1 MVKVGINGYGR
12 IGRLVL
18 RACVLKNVEIVAIN
32 DPFIDVPYMVY
43 MTKYDS
49 THGRFNG
56 DVKEEGGLLFV
67 NGKKIQ
73 VFQERDPTN
82 IPWAQVSSSSSR
94 SAKIRVH
101 DAILIINCILLNQFF
116 KFTDRSRNCC

>member
-18 RACVLKNVEIVAIN
+18 RACVLKNVEVVAIN

-67 NGKKIQ
+67 NGKKVQ

-82 IPWAQVSSSSSR
+82 IPWAQVHRTFLSFLSLHWIVTTSSTLST
-94 SAKIRVH
+94 IY
-101 DAILIINCILLNQFF
+101 
-116 KFTDRSRNCC
+116 

>member
-18 RACVLKNVEIVAIN
+18 RACIQKNVEVVAIN

-56 DVKEEGGLLFV
+56 DVKEEGGALVV

-82 IPWAQVSSSSSR
+82 IPWAQVSINITDWFQSLPVALR
-94 SAKIRVH
+94 SIFRP
-101 DAILIINCILLNQFF
+101 LLVA
-116 KFTDRSRNCC
+116 